1 MGRLVWY
8 KIVFLWIVFWC
19 RTIMELGLYLEMV
32 LESMCKLSE
41 TDTVSEKVIEEKVE
55 EYWLG
60 TTTGYKESLEEN
72 MKNKYGEKSQAKD
85 WAGVWWG

>member
-1 MGRLVWY
+1 MRDIDNAAKWNQ
-8 KIVFLWIVFWC
+8 KIYPNNDSASL
-19 RTIMELGLYLEMV
+19 MGLYLEMV

-41 TDTVSEKVIEEKVE
+41 TGTVSEKVIEEKVE

-72 MKNKYGEKSQAKD
+72 MKNKYGEKSQAKE
-85 WAGVWWG
+85 

>member
-1 MGRLVWY
+1 
-8 KIVFLWIVFWC
+8 
-19 RTIMELGLYLEMV
+19 MEWGLYLEMV

-72 MKNKYGEKSQAKD
+72 MKNKYGEKSQAKE
-85 WAGVWWG
+85 